1 MKYKITT
8 ILLLLSLA
16 IIQSCAYYSFTGKSI
31 PPHVK
36 TVQVLLFDDNTS
48 RYDLS
53 LPQEINTKLLYY
65 IDDYRL
71 MDIDDSKDADSKVYG
86 TIQSFTESVASQSD
100 DEVAQQRTL
109 SLRLAIN
116 FYDNIKDEFIV
127 KSYSVSHTENYD
139 ESGGE
144 TARDEAMVEL
154 LERIGENAVIA
165 LSSNW

>member
-1 MKYKITT
+1 MKLKIKTI
-8 ILLLLSLA
+8 ILLLLLA
-16 IIQSCAYYSFTGKSI
+16 IFQSCAYYSFTGKSI

-53 LPQEINTKLLYY
+53 LSQELNTKIVYY
-65 IDDYRL
+65 IEDYNL

-86 TIQSFTESVASQSD
+86 TIQSFTESIASQSD

-109 SLRLAIN
+109 TLRLSIN
-116 FYDNIKDEFIV
+116 FYDNVNNEPIV
-127 KSYSVSHTENYD
+127 KNYSVSHTEYFD

-144 TARDEAMVEL
+144 TARDEAMIEL

>member
-1 MKYKITT
+1 MKFKITT
-8 ILLLLSLA
+8 IFLLLSLA

-71 MDIDDSKDADSKVYG
+71 MDIDDSKDADSKIYG
-86 TIQSFTESVASQSD
+86 TIQSFTESIASQSD

-109 SLRLAIN
+109 TLRLSIN
-116 FYDNIKDEFIV
+116 FYDNVKEEFIV
-127 KSYSVSHTENYD
+127 KNYSVSHTENYD

-144 TARDEAMVEL
+144 TARDEAMAEL

>member
-1 MKYKITT
+1 MNIKINTIIL
-8 ILLLLSLA
+8 ILLFA
-16 IIQSCAYYSFTGKSI
+16 VIQSCAYYSFTGKSI

-53 LPQEINTKLLYY
+53 LPQEINTKIVFY
-65 IDDYRL
+65 IEDYNL

-86 TIQSFTESVASQSD
+86 TIQSFTESIASQSD

-109 SLRLAIN
+109 TLKLSIN
-116 FYDNIKDEFIV
+116 FYDNINNEPIV
-127 KSYSVSHTENYD
+127 KNFSVSHIEYYN

>member
-1 MKYKITT
+1 MRSVLLTICFI
-8 ILLLLSLA
+8 ILL
-16 IIQSCAYYSFTGKSI
+16 QSCAYYSFTGKSI

-53 LPQEINTKLLYY
+53 LPQLINEKILYY

-71 MDIDDSKDADSKVYG
+71 MDIDDSKDADSKAFG
-86 TIQSFTESVASQSD
+86 TIQSFTESIASHSD
-100 DEVAQQRTL
+100 DVAQQRTL
-109 SLRLAIN
+109 TLRLSIN
-116 FYDNIKDEFIV
+116 FYDNIKEEFIV
-127 KSYSVSHTENYD
+127 KAYSVSYSENYD
-139 ESGGE
+139 ESGGG
-144 TARDEAMVEL
+144 TSRDEAMVEL

>member
-1 MKYKITT
+1 MKLKINTISL
-8 ILLLLSLA
+8 ILLFA
-16 IIQSCAYYSFTGKSI
+16 MIQSCAYYSFTGKSI
-31 PPHVK
+31 PPHVR
-36 TVQVLLFDDNTS
+36 TVQVQLFDDNTS

-53 LPQEINTKLLYY
+53 LPQEINSKIIFY
-65 IDDYRL
+65 IEDYNL

-86 TIQSFTESVASQSD
+86 TIRSFTESIASQSD

-109 SLRLAIN
+109 TLRLSIN
-116 FYDNIKDEFIV
+116 FYDNINNEPIV
-127 KSYSVSHTENYD
+127 KNFSVHHTEYYD

-144 TARDEAMVEL
+144 TARDEAMAEL

>member
-1 MKYKITT
+1 MRFKILIIISLV
-8 ILLLLSLA
+8 IL
-16 IIQSCAYYSFTGKSI
+16 QSCAYYSFTGKSI

-36 TVQVLLFDDNTS
+36 TVQVQLFDDNTS

-53 LPQEINTKLLYY
+53 LPQSINEKILYY

-86 TIQSFTESVASQSD
+86 TVQIFDETIASQSD
-100 DEVAQQRTL
+100 DEVAQQRSLNIRL
-109 SLRLAIN
+109 SIS

-127 KSYSVSHTENYD
+127 KDYSVTHTENYD
-139 ESGGE
+139 EAGGE
-144 TARDEAMVEL
+144 TARDEALAEL
-154 LERIGENAVIA
+154 LERIGENSVIA

>member
-1 MKYKITT
+1 MRSILLTIIF
-8 ILLLLSLA
+8 ILLL
-16 IIQSCAYYSFTGKSI
+16 QSCAYYSFTGKSI

-36 TVQVLLFDDNTS
+36 TVQVQLFDDNTS

-86 TIQSFTESVASQSD
+86 TIQSFTESIASQSD
-100 DEVAQQRTL
+100 DEVAQQRALKISL
-109 SLRLAIN
+109 SIS
-116 FYDNIKDEFIV
+116 FYDNVKEEFIV
-127 KSYSVSHTENYD
+127 KNYSVSHTENYD

-144 TARDEAMVEL
+144 TARDEAMAEL

>member
-1 MKYKITT
+1 MKLKINIVI
-8 ILLLLSLA
+8 ILFFLA
-16 IIQSCAYYSFTGKSI
+16 MIQSCAYYSFTGKSI

-53 LPQEINTKLLYY
+53 LPQEINTKILFY
-65 IDDYRL
+65 IDDYNL

-86 TIQSFTESVASQSD
+86 TIRSFTESIASQSD

-109 SLRLAIN
+109 TLKLSLN
-116 FYDNIKDEFIV
+116 FYDNINNEPIV
-127 KSYSVSHTENYD
+127 KNFSVSHTEYFD